1 MIESWTT
8 KLNLGLKVGEI
19 YMDLTKDSLNHKFW
33 IAKTKF
39 YGLDQHASEFL
50 SQIASSA
57 IK

>member
-1 MIESWTT
+1 MCKT

-19 YMDLTKDSLNHKFW
+19 YMDLTKDSLNHKFL
-33 IAKTKF
+33 IAKPKF

-57 IK
+57 VK